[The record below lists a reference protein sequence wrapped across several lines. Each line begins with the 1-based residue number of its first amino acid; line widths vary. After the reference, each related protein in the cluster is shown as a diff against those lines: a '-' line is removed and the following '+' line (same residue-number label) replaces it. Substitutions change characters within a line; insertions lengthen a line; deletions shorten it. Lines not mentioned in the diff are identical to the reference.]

1 MLLGLA
7 GLKPVFPVS
16 AAAIILL
23 GLYLGY
29 AYFAAVYYASKS
41 GRWSLNIG
49 VNECLLGM
57 GSFAGLFAAQWGEM
71 LIGKDGGMY
80 AMCGIALL
88 VSLLIQIAVVSL
100 PPPPPVVTVAPEPAL
115 LGLPVRQVV
124 VRGLRPGSRP

>member
-57 GSFAGLFAAQWGEM
+57 GSFAGLFAAQWGETVA
-71 LIGKDGGMY
+71 GKAGGMY
-80 AMCGIALL
+80 AVCAVALL
-88 VSLLIQIAVVSL
+88 TSLLIQVGLASSQRL
-100 PPPPPVVTVAPEPAL
+100 SPEAAPH
-115 LGLPVRQVV
+115 
-124 VRGLRPGSRP
+124 PGNIYNAQ